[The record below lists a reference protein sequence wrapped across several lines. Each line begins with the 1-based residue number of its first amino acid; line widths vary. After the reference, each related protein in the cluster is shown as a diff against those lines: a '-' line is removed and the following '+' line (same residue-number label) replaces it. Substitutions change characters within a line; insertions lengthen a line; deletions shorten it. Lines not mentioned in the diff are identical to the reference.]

1 MLSYGNPSFKSN
13 GAMVEVHKAVED
25 MPKLLHEVQA
35 ENWIKDM
42 EMQIDIS

>member
-1 MLSYGNPSFKSN
+1 MLSYGNPSFKRN
-13 GAMVEVHKAVED
+13 GAMVEVHKEVED
-25 MPKLLHEVQA
+25 MPKFLHEVQV